1 MIKNFVCKTFDHW
14 MKKNH
19 YRFQHPPKIIKNRKD
34 YFKFQ
39 FMGIIPQLMGYV
51 NKNGTFG
58 IFGIFVEYQGWHWD
72 IVQEFDVYP

>member
-58 IFGIFVEYQGWHWD
+58 IFVEYQGWHWD